1 MSPEEARQ
9 RGRGDIRLVE
19 SNDVRLTSDERQM
32 IANFRAMKDSA
43 QQMLL
48 MLAAQYSCILPAEPV
63 RLTVVAGKAN
73 T

>member
-1 MSPEEARQ
+1 MSPKEARQ

-63 RLTVVAGKAN
+63 RLTVVAGKTN